1 MSIPKRKL
9 LMHSFFTSQFNY
21 CSLTTMCYSRTIN
34 NKINRFHERC
44 LRIVYSDKT
53 SSFEKL
59 LEKDGSVTLH
69 TRNLRTLATEIFK
82 VYNNFSSAI
91 IVHLFHVWQNSYS
104 LRHDSYFEIPNV
116 KSVYHGMESLSKLG
130 PMIWNFL
137 PDKLEQLIDIHVFK
151 KEIKKM

>member
-1 MSIPKRKL
+1 MTPYMSIPKRKL

-34 NKINRFHERC
+34 NKINPFHERC

-59 LEKDGSVTLH
+59 LEKDGFVTLH

-91 IVHLFHVWQNSYS
+91 IVHLFHATVH
-104 LRHDSYFEIPNV
+104 LFHATGRC
-116 KSVYHGMESLSKLG
+116 G
-130 PMIWNFL
+130 
-137 PDKLEQLIDIHVFK
+137 
-151 KEIKKM
+151 